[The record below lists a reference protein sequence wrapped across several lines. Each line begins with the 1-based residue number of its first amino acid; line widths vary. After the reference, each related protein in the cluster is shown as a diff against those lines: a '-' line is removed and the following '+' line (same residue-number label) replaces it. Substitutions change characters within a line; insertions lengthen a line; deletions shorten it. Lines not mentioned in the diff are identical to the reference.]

1 MSAKSHFLNKL
12 QALQVTPQPFT
23 SKTEAD
29 IAAFRQRIGQ
39 LHQSTEAWLS
49 DTDIKTEAF
58 SVSVTDL
65 LVGNRPFD
73 APGMLLR
80 YGERAMK
87 FTPLFLYGHGVTGCV
102 EVSLCA
108 EGKVTPLHRLFM
120 RTGSDSGWR
129 VIPAGALS
137 GPERAFDE
145 ETFFTL
151 IASLLP

>member
-1 MSAKSHFLNKL
+1 MSAKTDFLNKL
-12 QALQVTPQPFT
+12 QALNAAPQPFA

-49 DTDIKTEAF
+49 DTDIKIEVI

-65 LVGNRPFD
+65 LVGNHPFD

-80 YGERAMK
+80 YGERTMK

-108 EGKVTPLHRLFM
+108 EGKETPLHRLFM
-120 RTGSDSGWR
+120 RTGSEPGWR
-129 VIPAGALS
+129 VMAAGALS
-137 GPERAFDE
+137 GPERAFNE
-145 ETFFTL
+145 EAFFTL

>member
-1 MSAKSHFLNKL
+1 MSAKAHFLNKL
-12 QALQVTPQPFT
+12 HALQATPQPFT

-39 LHQSTEAWLS
+39 LHESTETWLS
-49 DTDIKTEAF
+49 GTEIKTEVV

-65 LVGNRPFD
+65 LVGNRSFD

-80 YGERAMK
+80 YGERTMK

-108 EGKVTPLHRLFM
+108 EEKVTPLHRLFM

-129 VIPAGALS
+129 VMPAGALS

-145 ETFFTL
+145 EAFFTI